1 MYEIHY
7 DYMENKYGDN
17 SRLLFIDTDILVY
30 EIKIE
35 DVYEDFSKDKKMFD
49 FSNYLIKAK
58 FYDNSNKFVVGKMK
72 NEAAGVAIEES
83 FWLRPNLFLIEN
95 SSEH

>member
-83 FWLRPNLFLIEN
+83 FWLRLNSFLIEN